1 MRGRPNALFDEAFG
15 DGTGEAIHAHRY
27 ALAGSF
33 PVQLSVADDD
43 GGADSRSAVVQ
54 VLTPE
59 QAVEQI
65 LALLDALIAGTTDA
79 EVLKELDKARK
90 ALVGNPEA
98 ENGALRMIRDSNDDA
113 AIAFLQQA
121 ADRLRAAGAAGA
133 DTATLVALPREPA
146 RYDGGDQKVRQE
158 SP

>member
-1 MRGRPNALFDEAFG
+1 MQAFEA
-15 DGTGEAIHAHRY
+15 TEIHVGKKEMKPTP
-27 ALAGSF
+27 L
-33 PVQLSVADDD
+33 VV
-43 GGADSRSAVVQ
+43 RSAAQ
-54 VLTPE
+54 GF
-59 QAVEQI
+59 

-90 ALVGNPEA
+90 ALVGKPEA

-133 DTATLVALPREPA
+133 DTATLVALLEQVVAALSAP
-146 RYDGGDQKVRQE
+146 
-158 SP
+158 